1 MIRVAARFV
10 VVAVLVGLAASC
22 SSGGQKPPG
31 LSPTPVAQTPTPVV
45 QTPSPSLTAAGVI
58 DRSDPKLGIVFTKM
72 PDMTGDAASAL
83 NGLSQFEV
91 DFWRATTTGKV
102 DPLLVLTTSPDVKA
116 IVQAQVDGN
125 IARGATI
132 HGTLTVSVNITSAD
146 AGTAVGTT
154 CQDFSGVT
162 FTNAKGTFTEAEAGI
177 VDKYLFD
184 VTLSRPNGVG
194 LWAVD
199 TYKRNGTC

>member
-1 MIRVAARFV
+1 MSRVVARFV
-10 VVAVLVGLAASC
+10 VGAMLVGLAAGC
-22 SSGGQKPPG
+22 SSGGHEPPG
-31 LSPTPVAQTPTPVV
+31 LTASPTPVV
-45 QTPSPSLTAAGVI
+45 QTPSPSPTAAGVI

-132 HGTLTVSVNITSAD
+132 HGTQTVSVNITSAD
-146 AGTAVGTT
+146 TTTAVGTS
-154 CQDFSGVT
+154 CHDPIGVM
-162 FTNAKGTFTEAEAGI
+162 FTNADGTFTAAEGGI
-177 VDKYLFD
+177 VDRNFFD

>member
-1 MIRVAARFV
+1 MIRVVARFV
-10 VVAVLVGLAASC
+10 VGVVLVGLASGC
-22 SSGGQKPPG
+22 SSGRHEPPKG
-31 LSPTPVAQTPTPVV
+31 SVSPTPVV
-45 QTPSPSLTAAGVI
+45 QTPSPSPTAAGVI

-72 PDMTGDAASAL
+72 PDLTGDAASAL

-102 DPLLVLTTSPDVKA
+102 DPLLVLTTSPDVQA
-116 IVQAQVDGN
+116 MVQGQVDGN

-132 HGTLTVSVNITSAD
+132 HGTLTVTVNITSAD
-146 AGTAVGTT
+146 ATTAVGTS
-154 CQDFSGVT
+154 CEDSSGVMY
-162 FTNAKGTFTEAEAGI
+162 TNAKGTFPLASAGY
-177 VDKYLFD
+177 VDVARFD

-199 TYKRNGTC
+199 TYKENGTC